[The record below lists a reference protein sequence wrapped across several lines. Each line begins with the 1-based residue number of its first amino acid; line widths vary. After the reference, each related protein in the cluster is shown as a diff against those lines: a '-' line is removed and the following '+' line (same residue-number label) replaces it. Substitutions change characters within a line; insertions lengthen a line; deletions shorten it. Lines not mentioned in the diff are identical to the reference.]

1 MEHTEI
7 KKAVIRSQHCQRNW
21 DLNKE
26 IPQEDLDLIVHAATQ
41 CPSKQN
47 VAFYKVHFI
56 TNREVIEAVHDKTAG
71 FTNYETGGSETNSQT
86 LANLLI
92 AFEEEDYIDRHTT
105 DTVFRNDELLAH
117 DKYERYEPKNDI
129 YMSMGISA
137 SAASLAAVNLGYKT
151 GFCKCIDSE
160 LAEQFVQ
167 KHFYKR
173 VNNPTLALG
182 IGHPLEGYDRSD
194 GVVDGK
200 VVYRAGSDGDKNISI
215 FRRPHRSL

>member
-117 DKYERYEPKNDI
+117 DKDEITQKQKDVLARDRFMAI
-129 YMSMGISA
+129 GI
-137 SAASLAAVNLGYKT
+137 AAGYVNLTASMLGY
-151 GFCKCIDSE
+151 
-160 LAEQFVQ
+160 
-167 KHFYKR
+167 
-173 VNNPTLALG
+173 
-182 IGHPLEGYDRSD
+182 
-194 GVVDGK
+194 
-200 VVYRAGSDGDKNISI
+200 GSGMV
-215 FRRPHRSL
+215 

>member
-56 TNREVIEAVHDKTAG
+56 TNRDVIESVHDKTAG

-117 DKYERYEPKNDI
+117 DNDEITQKQKDVLARDRFMAIGIAAGYVNLTASMLGYGTGCCACFNENDI
-129 YMSMGISA
+129 AETIGAKNPIKLLMG
-137 SAASLAAVNLGYKT
+137 V
-151 GFCKCIDSE
+151 GFKN
-160 LAEQFVQ
+160 V
-167 KHFYKR
+167 
-173 VNNPTLALG
+173 
-182 IGHPLEGYDRSD
+182 
-194 GVVDGK
+194 
-200 VVYRAGSDGDKNISI
+200 DKN
-215 FRRPHRSL
+215 RRVHHKSDFVFPTKAKQEIETTFIK